1 MTKEEAIDIRRKM
14 AEYLLKFDTSKLN
27 SKDEIYFEVDY
38 RGYYV
43 FAGKNIIGLREW
55 ALCKVNPLVMAKDAE
70 LYLGDTSSCL
80 YDSITERLV
89 DDWNVI
95 KAKLNEVYN
104 KCLKRANF
112 VA

>member
-1 MTKEEAIDIRRKM
+1 MTKEEAIDIRKKM
-14 AEYLLKFDTSKLN
+14 AEYLQKFDTSKLN

-43 FAGKNIIGLREW
+43 FADKNIIGFREW
-55 ALCKVNPLVMAKDAE
+55 ALCKVEPLVMVKDGE

-80 YDSITERLV
+80 YDSRTEKLV
-89 DDWNVI
+89 DDWNII

-104 KCLKRANF
+104 KCLKRASF